1 MNAPHHRAAANRP
14 NLKERRGRRLRVHV
28 VVMLLPLI
36 GGPRDGD
43 MVNCCCEPKCDC
55 QTFGHGAP
63 NGNKIMDG
71 YVEFLM
77 YRRTESGWVPDR
89 IERKTMCSG
98 RGLCPRCNRAM
109 PENIVYCKNCGA
121 EMDPLGSEMSA

>member
-1 MNAPHHRAAANRP
+1 MFTAS
-14 NLKERRGRRLRVHV
+14 GRWTFNQITTASPTAVEH

-43 MVNCCCEPKCDC
+43 LVNYCVESECNC
-55 QTFGHGAP
+55 QSFGHGAR

-89 IERKTMCSG
+89 IERKVMCSG
-98 RGLCPRCNRAM
+98 SGLCPRCNRSM
-109 PENIVYCKNCGA
+109 PDGIVYCKNCGA
-121 EMDPLGSEMSA
+121 EMNPLDSEWSA

>member
-1 MNAPHHRAAANRP
+1 MAN
-14 NLKERRGRRLRVHV
+14 LQ
-28 VVMLLPLI
+28 LI

-43 MVNCCCEPKCDC
+43 WVNCCGSLECNC

-77 YRRTESGWVPDR
+77 YRRTNRGWEPSHT
-89 IERKTMCSG
+89 ERKTMIC
-98 RGLCPRCNRAM
+98 RDTCPRCNRPM
-109 PENIVYCKNCGA
+109 PNKTTYCKNCGA
-121 EMDPLGSEMSA
+121 EMNPLDSELEQT